1 MATEKVRVAFL
12 GAGKQANWR
21 HYPSL
26 KSQPDVEL
34 VALCDMDE
42 AKASET
48 AQRWDVPKT
57 YTSFERMLAETDPQ
71 AVYIIMGPDAV
82 QAPVT
87 LALKQGRNVF
97 IEKPPG
103 LTLNQVKLFAYEAE
117 ANGCL
122 TMVGFQRRFLPAMT
136 VLKSRVEERGPIH
149 SVAVA
154 NLKSTRD
161 LSRPA
166 ASGVLDQLT
175 SDGMHAVDNLR
186 WLCGGDV
193 VHVTCNAR
201 TLHVPGPV
209 VNAVMAQVE
218 FSTGAVGHLQYSFMT
233 GGMALTEGATA
244 AGIFRAEIH
253 GTNISAMV
261 DAERD
266 SYIVADNGEAERFE
280 SKSFAEPDGSNPNHW
295 LGFWHETRHFIDCVK
310 AGKQPS
316 SNLADAVK
324 TYALIGQLYAA
335 AGLPQ

>member
-1 MATEKVRVAFL
+1 VITEKLRVAFL

-26 KSQPDVEL
+26 HSQPDVEL

-42 AKASET
+42 AKAAET
-48 AQRWDVPKT
+48 AKRWGVPKT
-57 YTSFERMLAETDPQ
+57 FTSFERMLAETDPQ

-82 QAPVT
+82 QAPVKT
-87 LALKQGRNVF
+87 ALEQGRNIF
-97 IEKPPG
+97 MEKPPG
-103 LTLNQVKLFAYEAE
+103 LTLNQVKLFAHYAE
-117 ANGCL
+117 EHGSIS
-122 TMVGFQRRFLPAMT
+122 MVGFQRRFLPAMT
-136 VLKSRVEERGPIH
+136 ALRARVEERGPIH

-154 NLKSTRD
+154 NLKSTRN
-161 LSRPA
+161 LSQPA
-166 ASGVLDQLT
+166 GSGVLDQLT

-193 VHVTCNAR
+193 VHVTSSVR
-201 TLHVPGPV
+201 TLQVPGPMA
-209 VNAVMAQVE
+209 NAVMAQVE
-218 FSTGAVGHLQYSFMT
+218 FSTGAIGHLQYSFMT

-253 GTNISAMV
+253 GVNISAMV

-310 AGKQPS
+310 AGKQPAN
-316 SNLADAVK
+316 NLADAAK
-324 TYALIGQLYAA
+324 TFELIGQLYAA
-335 AGLPQ
+335 AGPPQ